1 MPAQAFDDPDTSP
14 RPPAANALRRMRPL
28 LGTYV
33 EIALHGPQPGGALT
47 IERAIERAFAA
58 VAQAQRLW
66 SFQDPDSE
74 LTRLNRHPWQRV
86 PISPATGRLL
96 RLARALAQLSEG
108 RFNPTLGGRLVAQGA
123 LPDHGGPAALPIGN
137 ADDLELGVGW
147 ARLNRPVRLTLDGI
161 AKGYAV
167 DQAVRL
173 LRGAGVRAG
182 WVNAGGDLRVF
193 GDVTVPVR
201 RREADGRLQPL
212 GALRNG
218 AIATSVS
225 GPTVELGGAFP
236 GRLLGPRGQPAAP
249 GTWTVLAPR
258 AWRADAL
265 TKVAANCLAE
275 ERAAW
280 IERLGGRLVEQPH
293 SAGTAAPTAVPTAMV
308 RPPEI
313 VLP

>member
-14 RPPAANALRRMRPL
+14 RPPATNALRRMRPL

-147 ARLNRPVRLTLDGI
+147 ARLNRPVRLTLRHAELLCELDDGRKI
-161 AKGYAV
+161 VEPPEGPPHRGEDPRAV
-167 DQAVRL
+167 VGLELEIHRALRL
-173 LRGAGVRAG
+173 QRGATP
-182 WVNAGGDLRVF
+182 LK
-193 GDVTVPVR
+193 
-201 RREADGRLQPL
+201 RL
-212 GALRNG
+212 
-218 AIATSVS
+218 
-225 GPTVELGGAFP
+225 
-236 GRLLGPRGQPAAP
+236 
-249 GTWTVLAPR
+249 
-258 AWRADAL
+258 
-265 TKVAANCLAE
+265 
-275 ERAAW
+275 
-280 IERLGGRLVEQPH
+280 
-293 SAGTAAPTAVPTAMV
+293 
-308 RPPEI
+308 
-313 VLP
+313 